1 MPLSLV
7 FGIMEWIF
15 ISFAVGLIA
24 VLAIFATAANN
35 NDGAT
40 VPGHFDFDKYK
51 SREISKRGLFA
62 KTKW

>member
-1 MPLSLV
+1 
-7 FGIMEWIF
+7 MEWIF